1 MCNFNV
7 GDKVRVRADLQVG
20 MGVVKEQLE
29 YAGKIQEV
37 EFFVGYGVMLKNNPF
52 AWKPQDLERID

>member
-1 MCNFNV
+1 MFLNA
-7 GDKVRVRADLQVG
+7 GDKVKIREDLREG

-37 EFFVGYGVMLKNNPF
+37 ECLAGYGVVLKNNPF
-52 AWKPQDLERID
+52 SWKQTDLIKVGD